1 MATLNG
7 IDVSSYQRGIDLAKL
22 PVDFVIVKATEG
34 TGYTNPDCARAVE
47 QALAAGKI
55 VGVYHYVNGVG
66 STAEADFFVS
76 QCKGWIGKVI
86 FAIDWESGGNKAWGN
101 TGYLD
106 AVIKRVKVGTGKPPL
121 VYASSSAFPWAVAK
135 ANDCGTWV
143 AQYASK
149 AATGFQTSPWHSRD
163 WSGACLIRQYTDNLR
178 ISGWNGGLDGNVA
191 FCDRATLAKYISGKS
206 AASSKPAASKPA
218 ASKPAASPSK
228 SSASKPAASSTLDVR
243 AIQRAVHVTADNVV
257 GKATRTAV
265 SLVAQASN
273 WGGGKFPNG
282 VAATQRAVG
291 ANPDGVWGPASK
303 AAHDAT
309 VAAIQT
315 ALVALG
321 YKIAV
326 DKIWGN
332 ATEAAVTDALNRGKQ
347 A

>member
-7 IDVSSYQRGIDLAKL
+7 VDVSSYQRGIDLAKL

-34 TGYTNPDCARAVE
+34 TGYVNPDCARAVE

-55 VGVYHYVNGVG
+55 VGVYHYVNGAG
-66 STAEADFFVS
+66 AQGEADFFVS
-76 QCKGWIGKVI
+76 QCKGWIGRVI
-86 FAIDWESGGNKAWGN
+86 FAIDWESGGNRAWGN
-101 TGYLD
+101 TRYLD
-106 AVIKRVKVGTGKPPL
+106 AVIKRVKVRTGKAPL
-121 VYASSSAFPWAVAK
+121 LYASASVFPWAIAK

-143 AQYASK
+143 AEYANTK
-149 AATGFQTSPWHSRD
+149 ATGFQTSPWHSKS
-163 WSGACLIRQYTDNLR
+163 WTGSCLIRQYTDNLR

-191 FCDRATLAKYISGKS
+191 FCDRATLAKYISGKAS
-206 AASSKPAASKPA
+206 AAA

-228 SSASKPAASSTLDVR
+228 SSASKSASSSTLDVR

-303 AAHDAT
+303 TAHDAT
-309 VAAIQT
+309 VKAIQT

-326 DKIWGN
+326 DTIWGN
-332 ATEAAVTDALNRGKQ
+332 ATEAAVTDALNRGKR